1 MDVNDISKCAI
12 IKPDVDLN
20 VCADPAQEQKSGY
33 SFSVKLL
40 LPPRPA
46 QMDSVDYNLITVG
59 WCQTALGN
67 TTSAAL
73 KHCITRWVQHGQRDQ
88 LNWFTARSGSRS
100 FAVRRN
106 VLTHTY
112 PSCTPTNL
120 LFPFLP
126 AAAGA
131 LLQDLALILALLLL
145 SLRSWLPL
153 RDGHRHFS
161 AVYFQIS
168 TPTLLRVPS
177 LLHCR
182 LCVFLLLWGRGG
194 EPLVCAVRTPSNSQP
209 TSLPLSL
216 NPLGAQNILQKQTG
230 VFAILRQL
238 KGIQH
243 PPLIK
248 KKKNTSACNERLAG
262 LNGVE
267 NISPDFMRPIGCI

>member
-1 MDVNDISKCAI
+1 M
-12 IKPDVDLN
+12 
-20 VCADPAQEQKSGY
+20 
-33 SFSVKLL
+33 LL
-40 LPPRPA
+40 
-46 QMDSVDYNLITVG
+46 G

-67 TTSAAL
+67 TTSAGL

-177 LLHCR
+177 LLHYR
-182 LCVFLLLWGRGG
+182 LCVFLLLLWGRGG

-216 NPLGAQNILQKQTG
+216 STLLALKTSCRNKPVCLQ
-230 VFAILRQL
+230 
-238 KGIQH
+238 
-243 PPLIK
+243 
-248 KKKNTSACNERLAG
+248 S
-262 LNGVE
+262 
-267 NISPDFMRPIGCI
+267 SYS